1 MDAVPRL
8 TGVYRRAWTL
18 LVVNAI
24 AMGLWAAITAW
35 SVGRPLIDPEGSFL
49 GPSWLRLPILCLG
62 ALFLDLVPRAIW
74 ISRGRVRRMPDLV
87 RERWDAHWS
96 RERLLLVVLG
106 IVCFYVIYVCY
117 RNLKSF
123 LPLVSDRMYDRE
135 LHALDK
141 ILFFG
146 NEPGHVFHSVLG
158 TTVVAHVLSNFYL
171 LFIPMVAI
179 MVTVWLVWSRN
190 LSYGWWFVTSQGI
203 AWTLG
208 TISYFALPT
217 IGPGLE
223 YVSLYQDLAHTGTA
237 DLMESLVNARQGVL
251 WGDGQAQTVAGF
263 ASLHTGIGL
272 LWALMV
278 QFTVR
283 TRWIRIAFWVNFAL
297 IVVATI
303 YFGWHYIADDIA
315 GVMIAFVSFYVGG
328 IASGQKFDRHG
339 LASHPTTTTSHVP
352 VDR

>member
-1 MDAVPRL
+1 
-8 TGVYRRAWTL
+8 VYRRAWTL
-18 LVVNAI
+18 LVVNAV
-24 AMGLWAAITAW
+24 AMLVWAAITAW
-35 SVGRPLIDPEGSFL
+35 SLGRPLIDPDGSFL
-49 GPSWLRLPILCLG
+49 GPAWVRLPILCIG
-62 ALFLDLVPRAIW
+62 ALFLDLVPRAVW
-74 ISRGRVRRMPDLV
+74 LSRGRVRQIPGLI
-87 RERWDAHWS
+87 RERWERHWT
-96 RERLLLVVLG
+96 RERLQLVLIG

-135 LHALDK
+135 LHALDR

-146 NEPGHVFHSVLG
+146 HYPSTVLHGLLG
-158 TTVVAHVLSNFYL
+158 TSWTAHFLSNFYL

-208 TISYFALPT
+208 TISYYALPT

-223 YVSLYQDLAHTGTA
+223 YVSLYNSLSHTGTS
-237 DLMESLVNARQGVL
+237 DLIASLVNARQGVL

-263 ASLHTGIGL
+263 ASLHTGIAL

-278 QFTVR
+278 QFTVQNR
-283 TRWIRIAFWVNFAL
+283 YVRIAFWVNFGL

-315 GVMIAFVSFYVGG
+315 GVAIAFVSFYLGG

-339 LASHPTTTTSHVP
+339 LGSHPTTTTSKVP

>member
-1 MDAVPRL
+1 M
-8 TGVYRRAWTL
+8 YRRAWTL

-24 AMGLWAAITAW
+24 VMAVWAGITAIY
-35 SVGRPLIDPEGSFL
+35 VGRPLIDPDGSFL
-49 GPSWLRLPILCLG
+49 GPAMVRLPILCFG
-62 ALFLDLVPRAIW
+62 ALFLDVVPRAVW
-74 ISRGRVRRMPDLV
+74 LSRGRVRRMPELV
-87 RERWDAHWS
+87 RERWRTHWT
-96 RERLLLVVLG
+96 RDRITLVLLG

-135 LHALDK
+135 LHAFDR

-146 NEPGHVFHSVLG
+146 HNPATVIHDVLG
-158 TTVVAHVLSNFYL
+158 TTVVAHVLSTFYL

-190 LSYGWWFVTSQGI
+190 LSYGWWFVTAQGI

-208 TISYFALPT
+208 TVSYYALPT
-217 IGPGLE
+217 LGPGLE
-223 YVSLYQDLAHTGTA
+223 YYWLYGNLSHTGTT
-237 DLMESLVNARQGVL
+237 DLMNSLLNARQGVL

-263 ASLHTGIGL
+263 ASLHTGISL

-283 TRWIRIAFWVNFAL
+283 SRWIRIVFWVNFGVTM
-297 IVVATI
+297 IATL

-315 GVMIAFVSFYVGG
+315 GVMIAFISFYVGG

-339 LASHPTTTTSHVP
+339 LSSHPTTTTSQVP
-352 VDR
+352 VDH

>member
-1 MDAVPRL
+1 M
-8 TGVYRRAWTL
+8 YRRAWTL
-18 LVVNAI
+18 LVVNA
-24 AMGLWAAITAW
+24 ALMGVWAAITAW
-35 SVGRPLIDPEGSFL
+35 SVDRPLIDPDGSFL
-49 GPSWLRLPILCLG
+49 GPAMVRLPILCVG
-62 ALFLDLVPRAIW
+62 ALFLDLVPRALW
-74 ISRGRVRRMPDLV
+74 ISRGRPSRWPELV
-87 RERWDAHWS
+87 RERWRTHWT
-96 RERLLLVVLG
+96 RERIVLVLLG

-123 LPLVSDRMYDRE
+123 LPLVTDRMYDRE
-135 LHALDK
+135 LHSLDR

-146 NEPGHVFHSVLG
+146 SNPATVLHEILG
-158 TTVVAHVLSNFYL
+158 KTVVAHVLSTSYL
-171 LFIPMVAI
+171 FFIPMVAI

-208 TISYFALPT
+208 TISYYALPT

-223 YVSLYQDLAHTGTA
+223 YTYLYQSLAHTGTS
-237 DLMESLVNARQGVL
+237 DLMASLVNARQGVL
-251 WGDGQAQTVAGF
+251 WSDGQAQTVAGF
-263 ASLHTGIGL
+263 ASLHTGIAL

-283 TRWIRIAFWVNFAL
+283 NRIIRVAFWVNFAL
-297 IVVATI
+297 ILVATL

-315 GVMIAFVSFYVGG
+315 GVCIALVSFYLGG
-328 IASGQKFDRHG
+328 IASGQKFDHLG
-339 LASHPTTTTSHVP
+339 LTSHPTTTTSKVP

>member
-1 MDAVPRL
+1 
-8 TGVYRRAWTL
+8 VYRRAWTL
-18 LVVNAI
+18 LVVNAVV
-24 AMGLWAAITAW
+24 MGVWAGITAW
-35 SVGRPLIDPEGSFL
+35 YVGRPLIDPDGSFL
-49 GPSWLRLPILCLG
+49 GPAMVRLPILCFG
-62 ALFLDLVPRAIW
+62 ALFLDLVPRAVW
-74 ISRGRVRRMPDLV
+74 LSRGRVARMPELV
-87 RERWDAHWS
+87 QERWRTHWT
-96 RERLLLVVLG
+96 RDRITLVILG

-135 LHALDK
+135 LHALDRV
-141 ILFFG
+141 LMFG
-146 NEPGHVFHSVLG
+146 HYPSTLIHDLLG
-158 TTVVAHVLSNFYL
+158 TTVVAHVLSTFYL
-171 LFIPMVAI
+171 FFIPMVAI

-190 LSYGWWFVTSQGI
+190 LSYGWWFVTAQGI

-208 TISYFALPT
+208 TVSYYALPT

-223 YVSLYQDLAHTGTA
+223 YVNLYNLADTGTN
-237 DLMESLVNARQGVL
+237 DLMASLVNARQGVL

-263 ASLHTGIGL
+263 ASLHTAISL

-278 QFTVR
+278 QFTLQSRV
-283 TRWIRIAFWVNFAL
+283 IKVVFWVNFGL
-297 IVVATI
+297 TVVATI

-315 GVMIAFVSFYVGG
+315 GIVIAFVAFYVGG

-339 LASHPTTTTSHVP
+339 LSSHPTTTTSQVP

>member
-1 MDAVPRL
+1 
-8 TGVYRRAWTL
+8 VYRRAWTL
-18 LVVNAI
+18 LVVNAV
-24 AMGLWAAITAW
+24 AMLVWAAITAW
-35 SVGRPLIDPEGSFL
+35 AVGRPLIDPDSSFL
-49 GPSWLRLPILCLG
+49 GPAMVRLPILCFG
-62 ALFLDLVPRAIW
+62 ALFLDLVPRAVW
-74 ISRGRVRRMPDLV
+74 ISRGRVTQMPGLV
-87 RERWDAHWS
+87 KERWQQHWS
-96 RERLLLVVLG
+96 RERLVLVLLG

-123 LPLVSDRMYDRE
+123 LPLVSGRMYDRE
-135 LHALDK
+135 LHLLDK
-141 ILFFG
+141 LLFFG
-146 NEPGHVFHSVLG
+146 HEPGSVLHHLLG
-158 TTVVAHVLSNFYL
+158 TTVTAHVLSNFYL

-208 TISYFALPT
+208 TISYYALPT

-223 YVSLYQDLAHTGTA
+223 YVSIYGSLAHTGTT
-237 DLMESLVNARQGVL
+237 DLMSSLVNARQGVL

-283 TRWIRIAFWVNFAL
+283 SRVIRILFWVNFAL
-297 IVVATI
+297 IVVATL
-303 YFGWHYIADDIA
+303 YFGWHYVADDIA
-315 GVMIAFVSFYVGG
+315 GVMIAFISFYLGG
-328 IASGQKFDRHG
+328 IASGQKFDKHG
-339 LASHPTTTTSHVP
+339 LASHPTTTTSAVP
-352 VDR
+352 IDHH

>member
-1 MDAVPRL
+1 M
-8 TGVYRRAWTL
+8 YRRAWTL

-24 AMGLWAAITAW
+24 AMGIWAVVTAW
-35 SVGRPLIDPEGSFL
+35 YVDRPLIDPESSFL
-49 GPSWLRLPILCLG
+49 GSSWFRLPILCFG

-74 ISRGRVRRMPDLV
+74 LSRGRVARMPQLI
-87 RERWDAHWS
+87 RERWHAHWS
-96 RERLLLVVLG
+96 RERLLLVLLG
-106 IVCFYVIYVCY
+106 IVSFYVIYVCY

-135 LHALDK
+135 LHMLDK
-141 ILFFG
+141 VLFFG
-146 NEPGHVFHSVLG
+146 HEPGSVVHDLLG
-158 TTVVAHVLSNFYL
+158 TTYVAHVLSNFYL

-190 LSYGWWFVTSQGI
+190 LSYGWWFVTSQGL

-208 TISYFALPT
+208 TISYYALPT
-217 IGPGLE
+217 LGPGLE
-223 YVSLYQDLAHTGTA
+223 YQYLYQSLAHTGTA
-237 DLMESLVNARQGVL
+237 DLMNSLVNARQGVL

-283 TRWIRIAFWVNFAL
+283 TRWIRVLFWVNFGL

-315 GVMIAFVSFYVGG
+315 GVMIAFISFYVGG

>member
-1 MDAVPRL
+1 M
-8 TGVYRRAWTL
+8 
-18 LVVNAI
+18 VNAVV
-24 AMGLWAAITAW
+24 MGVWAGITALY
-35 SVGRPLIDPEGSFL
+35 VDRPLIDPEGSFL
-49 GPSWLRLPILCLG
+49 GPAMVRLPILCFG
-62 ALFLDLVPRAIW
+62 ALFLDLVPRAVW
-74 ISRGRVRRMPDLV
+74 ISRGRVRRMPELI
-87 RERWDAHWS
+87 RERWASHWS
-96 RERLLLVVLG
+96 RERILLVILG

-135 LHALDK
+135 LHAFDR

-146 NEPGHVFHSVLG
+146 QNPATVIHDVLG
-158 TTVVAHVLSNFYL
+158 TTVVAHVLSTFYL

-208 TISYFALPT
+208 TVSYYALPT
-217 IGPGLE
+217 LGPGLE
-223 YVSLYQDLAHTGTA
+223 YYWLYGTLSHTGTT
-237 DLMESLVNARQGVL
+237 DLMNSLLNARQGVL

-263 ASLHTGIGL
+263 ASLHTGISL

-283 TRWIRIAFWVNFAL
+283 SRWIRIVFWVNFGL
-297 IVVATI
+297 TVVATL
-303 YFGWHYIADDIA
+303 YFGWHYIADDVA
-315 GVMIAFVSFYVGG
+315 GVMIAFIAFYVGG
-328 IASGQKFDRHG
+328 VASGQKFDRHG
-339 LASHPTTTTSHVP
+339 LASHPTTTTSKVP